1 MLKSSNIEVGR
12 QGWCFCTLL
21 SEKVG
26 KFEGVCGEGGGEVV
40 GGCVFGKGVEETYLY
55 PMGET
60 GGMDE
65 GDDEHG
71 AE

>member
-1 MLKSSNIEVGR
+1 MREV
-12 QGWCFCTLL
+12 
-21 SEKVG
+21 
-26 KFEGVCGEGGGEVV
+26 GEVV